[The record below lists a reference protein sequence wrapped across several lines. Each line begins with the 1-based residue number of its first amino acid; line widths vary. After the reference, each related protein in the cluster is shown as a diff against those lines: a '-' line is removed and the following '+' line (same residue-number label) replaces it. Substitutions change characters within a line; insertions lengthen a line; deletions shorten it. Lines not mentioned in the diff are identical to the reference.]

1 MAIDPSRFRI
11 HLQLTPRFMNV
22 FFAVTSVD
30 EEAFEAAALII
41 ILRLWRIVRVVNGK
55 YVLKLRF

>member
-1 MAIDPSRFRI
+1 MTIDPSRFRI
-11 HLQLTPRFMNV
+11 HLQLTSKIYEC

-55 YVLKLRF
+55 YILK